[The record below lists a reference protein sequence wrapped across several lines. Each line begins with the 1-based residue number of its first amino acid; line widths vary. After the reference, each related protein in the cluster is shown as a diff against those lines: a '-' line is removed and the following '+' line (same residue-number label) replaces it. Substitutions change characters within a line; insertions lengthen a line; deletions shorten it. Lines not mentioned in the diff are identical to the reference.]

1 MTESVWRI
9 VIIWLIISELIVIY
23 ILLKG
28 KPMREKWEALF
39 LIAGFFVI
47 GFIMASALP

>member
-1 MTESVWRI
+1 MIWQAVML
-9 VIIWLIISELIVIY
+9 WLISGEVIWIM

-28 KPMREKWEALF
+28 KPMQQKLEALF

-47 GFIMASALP
+47 GFIVAGALP